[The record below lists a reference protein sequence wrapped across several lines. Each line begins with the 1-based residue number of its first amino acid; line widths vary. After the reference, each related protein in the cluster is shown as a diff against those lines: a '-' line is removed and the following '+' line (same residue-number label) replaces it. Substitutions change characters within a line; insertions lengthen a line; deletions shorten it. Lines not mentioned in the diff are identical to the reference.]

1 MADYQGYIVIFLF
14 FVIPVIVLQA
24 IFKSRKN
31 SRLPPGPLRL
41 PIIGHLHLLGPIPHQ
56 AFHKLSIKYGPL
68 VHVFAGSNPC
78 VIASS
83 PEMAKEFLKINETSW
98 SDRPQNTATDYLG
111 YGSQDFTFAPYGP
124 YWKFVKKL
132 CMSEL
137 LGGRSLDLFQPVRRQ
152 EICSM
157 VNVMLTK
164 AKAGVKVDIGAE
176 LMRLN
181 SNVLSRM
188 IMRER
193 CSENEDEAGKVKTM
207 IKEVSNV
214 IGIFNL
220 GDYIWFCKKWDL
232 QGIKRKLVNVRGRYD
247 LMMDRI
253 IQEHRDV
260 RRKRKAHGVGSCS
273 EKDLLDILL
282 DISEDET
289 MEIKLSIENIKAFIL
304 DVFSA
309 GTDTTAILTE
319 WAVAELI
326 NHPDIMQKAVQ
337 ELDTVVGTTK
347 LVEESDV
354 ENLPYLQA
362 IFRETARL
370 HPVAPLLFRQSSKDC
385 SIADY
390 HIPAKTGLFVN
401 NWALG
406 RDPDHWESPLEFKPE
421 RFLLGT
427 GKRQLDVKGGQFHF
441 LPFGSGQRGCPGS
454 SLALHLVQTSLAA
467 IIQCFELK
475 AGSEGDLGDGS
486 VDMEEAPGLTLPRAH
501 PLVCS
506 LVARPPF
513 ACM

>member
-1 MADYQGYIVIFLF
+1 
-14 FVIPVIVLQA
+14 
-24 IFKSRKN
+24 
-31 SRLPPGPLRL
+31 
-41 PIIGHLHLLGPIPHQ
+41 
-56 AFHKLSIKYGPL
+56 
-68 VHVFAGSNPC
+68 
-78 VIASS
+78 
-83 PEMAKEFLKINETSW
+83 MAKEFLKINETSW

-304 DVFSA
+304 VS
-309 GTDTTAILTE
+309 L
-319 WAVAELI
+319 
-326 NHPDIMQKAVQ
+326 
-337 ELDTVVGTTK
+337 
-347 LVEESDV
+347 
-354 ENLPYLQA
+354 YL
-362 IFRETARL
+362 
-370 HPVAPLLFRQSSKDC
+370 C
-385 SIADY
+385 
-390 HIPAKTGLFVN
+390 
-401 NWALG
+401 
-406 RDPDHWESPLEFKPE
+406 
-421 RFLLGT
+421 
-427 GKRQLDVKGGQFHF
+427 
-441 LPFGSGQRGCPGS
+441 
-454 SLALHLVQTSLAA
+454 
-467 IIQCFELK
+467 
-475 AGSEGDLGDGS
+475 
-486 VDMEEAPGLTLPRAH
+486 
-501 PLVCS
+501 
-506 LVARPPF
+506 
-513 ACM
+513 